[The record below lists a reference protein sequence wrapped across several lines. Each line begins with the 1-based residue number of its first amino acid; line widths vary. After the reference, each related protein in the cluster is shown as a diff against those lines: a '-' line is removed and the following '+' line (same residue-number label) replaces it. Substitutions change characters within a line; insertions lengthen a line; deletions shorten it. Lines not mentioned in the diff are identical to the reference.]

1 MTAPPGAR
9 LLEYMRFRLLWP
21 AEPFRGDGYDFQK
34 AFAHLFIRVIV
45 NGECVRKVRLLE
57 LPDIPVQ
64 QDNGRGTQL
73 FGLALDYPVCPG
85 DEISARVDL
94 PLSRYL
100 NLSYH
105 EEFNT
110 DEPAS
115 PWTEGFTLQAECS
128 ITGELAIERG
138 TA

>member
-21 AEPFRGDGYDFQK
+21 AEPFRGDGYDFEK

-73 FGLALDYPVCPG
+73 FGLAVDYPVCPG
-85 DEISARVDL
+85 DEISARVD
-94 PLSRYL
+94 
-100 NLSYH
+100 
-105 EEFNT
+105 T

-128 ITGELAIERG
+128 ITG
-138 TA
+138 